1 MPETLTALVALVGEH
16 QPCGELDGGLDNG
29 CVWLACSRGTKIA
42 HLAVPMIAAP
52 ARRHRRSQAV
62 LGAVDSDA
70 LCRAHFR
77 LYRPTSSTLTTIR
90 PWMAFRKSALV
101 FRGGRE
107 TSVSRA

>member
-1 MPETLTALVALVGEH
+1 MLADRKGSRNTRGMSVGPLGPRGILSERLI
-16 QPCGELDGGLDNG
+16 QWRDDESSGL
-29 CVWLACSRGTKIA
+29 
-42 HLAVPMIAAP
+42 AP
-52 ARRHRRSQAV
+52 
-62 LGAVDSDA
+62 
-70 LCRAHFR
+70 CRAQFR

>member
-1 MPETLTALVALVGEH
+1 MLADRKGSRNTRGMSVGPLGPRGILSERLI
-16 QPCGELDGGLDNG
+16 QRTWRDDESSGL
-29 CVWLACSRGTKIA
+29 
-42 HLAVPMIAAP
+42 AP
-52 ARRHRRSQAV
+52 
-62 LGAVDSDA
+62 
-70 LCRAHFR
+70 CRAHFR